1 MLPFNT
7 LFRGFSTRSYLYKQ
21 SCTRRKFQRWC
32 VFEVEN
38 AVFEPITA
46 RLSLRLLSNAFGS
59 IATLICLNYSQ
70 TKIQL
75 LLYIYIYI
83 YVSRSPDSQLSD
95 KWEILPEQIEF
106 EEELGRGAFGVVY
119 KATFSKSDEMEAL
132 VTETS
137 KWPSSSRKPK
147 APQVVAVKVLHG
159 KKYFNLHK
167 GETKP

>member
-1 MLPFNT
+1 M
-7 LFRGFSTRSYLYKQ
+7 
-21 SCTRRKFQRWC
+21 
-32 VFEVEN
+32 VFEL
-38 AVFEPITA
+38 ITA
-46 RLSLRLLSNAFGS
+46 RLSLRLLSNAFWS
-59 IATLICLNYSQ
+59 IATLICLNDSW

-75 LLYIYIYI
+75 LLYI

-137 KWPSSSRKPK
+137 KWPASSRKPK

-159 KKYFNLHK
+159 KKYFNVHK
-167 GETKP
+167 GETKPISA